1 VVRDVEALDRQK
13 PRPVLIAERDKLL
26 AEAAASADDKPAARR
41 AALNAFKDREMFRI
55 DMRHIIGRIT
65 EFGQFS
71 EELSDLAD
79 VVVDGAHRVCE
90 DELRARY
97 GTPRLADGGECR
109 LAICALGKC
118 GGRELG
124 FASDIELMFVYEGN
138 GTTDGPKPITTT
150 EYFLKLVENFRHSI
164 TARQEGIFQVD
175 LRLRPYGRAGSLAV
189 SADTFAGYFGPDGAA
204 WPYERQALVKLR
216 PVAGDDA
223 FGADVARL
231 RDRLIYT
238 GDVFDLAAMRAMR
251 EKQVLQL
258 VRAGTVNVKL
268 SPGGLVDCEYLVQG
282 LQLIYGAD
290 QPAVRTTNTLEA
302 LAALRDAGL
311 ISAID
316 HNELADAY
324 IFLRRLIDAL
334 RVVRGNAKDLS
345 VPPADSEEFVFLS
358 RRLGYGSDPSRL
370 RDNLNRATECVREM
384 THLLDHAT
392 RADSAG

>member
-1 VVRDVEALDRQK
+1 
-13 PRPVLIAERDKLL
+13 
-26 AEAAASADDKPAARR
+26 
-41 AALNAFKDREMFRI
+41 
-55 DMRHIIGRIT
+55 MRHIIGRIA

-79 VVVDGAHRVCE
+79 VVVDGAYRICGR
-90 DELRARY
+90 ELRERH
-97 GTPRLADGGECR
+97 GTPRLADGRECR

-124 FASDIELMFVYEGN
+124 FASDIELMFVYEGH
-138 GTTDGPKPITTT
+138 GTTSGPEPITTT
-150 EYFLKLVENFRHSI
+150 EYFLKLVDCFRHAI

-189 SADTFAGYFGPDGAA
+189 SAETFAAYFGPDGAA

-223 FGADVARL
+223 FGEETARL

-238 GDVFDLAAMRAMR
+238 GDVFDLAAMRGLR
-251 EKQVLQL
+251 EKQVMQL

-282 LQLIYGAD
+282 LQMTYGAD
-290 QPAVRTTNTLEA
+290 RPALRTTNTLDA
-302 LAALRDAGL
+302 LAALRDGDL

-324 IFLRRLIDAL
+324 IFLRRMIDAL
-334 RVVRGNAKDLS
+334 RVVRGNARDLT
-345 VPPADSEEFVFLS
+345 VPPTDSEEFVFLS
-358 RRLGYGSDPSRL
+358 RRLGYGSDPARL

-384 THLLDHAT
+384 SHLLDQA
-392 RADSAG
+392 ASDAE